1 MVTHDDLSND
11 AEYEEIKEDVRLECS
26 DHGQVL
32 SVVIPRLK
40 DGYPPSTEGHIYV
53 EFAITECAKMAAMAL
68 NGRKFADRT
77 VVVQYVSH
85 LLNQKI
91 LTMFLIVSSDLL
103 VFLGVFFDIF
113 VCV

>member
-11 AEYEEIKEDVRLECS
+11 QEYEEIKEDVRLECM

-40 DGYPPSTEGHIYV
+40 DGYPASTEGHIYV
-53 EFAITECAKMAAMAL
+53 EFTITECAKMAALAL

-77 VVVQYVSH
+77 VVVQYVSNTNT
-85 LLNQKI
+85 LQ
-91 LTMFLIVSSDLL
+91 
-103 VFLGVFFDIF
+103 FFPISRYIYISF
-113 VCV
+113 FFSLYVV